1 MGSDLSIITSDE
13 IANYVSSY
21 GEPYKKYKQRIID
34 NSIDGSTLLLL
45 SDDDII
51 EALKELDI
59 SVIHSAKLRSE
70 LNKYKSNKL
79 NDHVNDN
86 VNDNVFNEYLKTYS
100 SSSNSNNIQLQ
111 QEDKVPIIKLRDF
124 TIVQLKEFNGNDNK
138 PIYISLRGDVFDVTI
153 AKELYGEGTGIMI
166 IVLIKLIILLL
177 LIRLSLLCWKRCI

>member
-1 MGSDLSIITSDE
+1 MGSDLSIVTPYE
-13 IANYVSSY
+13 IANYVSKI
-21 GEPYKKYKQRIID
+21 GEPYESYKQRIID

-79 NDHVNDN
+79 NDN
-86 VNDNVFNEYLKTYS
+86 VNDNV
-100 SSSNSNNIQLQ
+100 QLQ
-111 QEDKVPIIKLRDF
+111 QEYNTTILEDKVPIIKLRDF
-124 TIVQLKEFNGNDNK
+124 TIVQSKEFNGNDNK

-153 AKELYGEGTGIMI
+153 AKELYGEGSGI
-166 IVLIKLIILLL
+166 
-177 LIRLSLLCWKRCI
+177 